1 MKIIQSPFAITVFED
16 EIYWS
21 EIKAR
26 TVQKINKKTGKD
38 LSVLIKRH
46 GQPYGLKVL
55 ILLTKYIL

>member
-1 MKIIQSPFAITVFED
+1 MLQIKNIQSPFAITVFED

-38 LSVLIKRH
+38 LSVFIKRH

-55 ILLTKYIL
+55 IHIL

>member
-1 MKIIQSPFAITVFED
+1 MKNIQSPFALSVFED
-16 EIYWS
+16 DIYWS

-26 TVQKINKKTGKD
+26 TVQKMNKRTGKN

-55 ILLTKYIL
+55 DEP